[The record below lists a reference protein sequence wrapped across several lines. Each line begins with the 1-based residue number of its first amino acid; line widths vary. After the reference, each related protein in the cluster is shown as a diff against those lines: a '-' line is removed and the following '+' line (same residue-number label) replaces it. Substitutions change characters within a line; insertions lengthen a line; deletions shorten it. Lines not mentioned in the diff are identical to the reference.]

1 MELFNGFKGHNARS
15 IFSRKFV
22 FTPSRSP
29 QQTLCKFDFY
39 DLFASFTKDFFVFT
53 SSGNMCVRLL
63 FVRDT
68 LEPDVK
74 KLKAV
79 FLAFFDYIF
88 DSPVYNRGQRIN
100 PNPYF
105 GLQFKRRRVC
115 KRAVLF
121 TAIRAF
127 NRFCCLS
134 HHDNTSNRDYG

>member
-39 DLFASFTKDFFVFT
+39 DLFASFAKVFFIFT
-53 SSGNMCVRLL
+53 FSGNMPVGLL
-63 FVRDT
+63 FVPDT
-68 LEPDVK
+68 NESDVK

-79 FLAFFDYIF
+79 FLALFDYIF
-88 DSPVYNRGQRIN
+88 DSPIYNTGQRIN
-100 PNPYF
+100 PNSYF
-105 GLQFKRRRVC
+105 GLHFKRRRVC

-127 NRFCCLS
+127 NYFRCLS
-134 HHDNTSNRDYG
+134 DNDNTSNRNYG